1 MKKRAVLIAVLG
13 SALAALMAGTA
24 MAGASTDHSPL
35 TAQIGEGKGQVT
47 IATTPKDQGTFVGQV
62 TANVQ
67 GTSPNTLFSLQR
79 AIDPTSTGT
88 CDSLGAFEEQGTF
101 TTSPAGSGALHVE
114 RHQPVPSGLTVDVVE
129 RVVGADGTILISE
142 CMTITIK

>member
-24 MAGASTDHSPL
+24 MAGATTDHSPL

-67 GTSPNTLFSLQR
+67 GTSPNTLFSSSG
-79 AIDPTSTGT
+79 PSTRPRTGPAT
-88 CDSLGAFEEQGTF
+88 ASAPLRSRGR
-101 TTSPAGSGALHVE
+101 SPCPRPGSGALHVE

-129 RVVGADGTILISE
+129 RVVGSDGTILISE